1 LVNRTITP
9 TVLRSFYN
17 INGISI
23 ANATQQVFA
32 TLTQHYSPADLLK
45 HHRLY
50 GLVET
55 AKQVN
60 IGNHSNDQVCI
71 NSLNDCIEGN
81 LDIQYLMGT
90 SQGSTTTFM
99 WLDHTTITFANWLQY
114 VSTFDEPPLVL
125 SVSYGQ
131 MENMLTS
138 GKMSAFQQWA
148 ILLGVRGITI

>member
-1 LVNRTITP
+1 LVTRTITP

-32 TLTQHYSPADLLK
+32 TLTQHYSPADLFK

-99 WLDHTTITFANWLQY
+99 WLDHTTITFANWL
-114 VSTFDEPPLVL
+114 
-125 SVSYGQ
+125 
-131 MENMLTS
+131 
-138 GKMSAFQQWA
+138 
-148 ILLGVRGITI
+148 

>member
-1 LVNRTITP
+1 
-9 TVLRSFYN
+9 
-17 INGISI
+17 
-23 ANATQQVFA
+23 
-32 TLTQHYSPADLLK
+32 
-45 HHRLY
+45 
-50 GLVET
+50 
-55 AKQVN
+55 
-60 IGNHSNDQVCI
+60 
-71 NSLNDCIEGN
+71 
-81 LDIQYLMGT
+81 MGT

-148 ILLGVRGITI
+148 ILLGVRRITI